1 MDGNTASTT
10 SKATPSDDIVVHDF
24 FLKGTVYRTLSLD
37 SASKSL
43 WRTQAIT
50 NVHLA
55 IQIREGDLAVV
66 TNNSQLP
73 RLNLDSKWRSNLQ
86 LDTKLHLPSC
96 TLPLSSFNCS
106 NVVSTCCI
114 NNVYSYFTSRP
125 NNVCI
130 TKNDCQ
136 HLKSKVN
143 LHLINTTSSNF
154 VTVITSSTLYHQLD
168 RSSRPLLFTSIDNQL
183 PSSLLPHPVIYA
195 ITVPPKIWRKNLPL
209 SINPPSTTM

>member
-1 MDGNTASTT
+1 M
-10 SKATPSDDIVVHDF
+10 
-24 FLKGTVYRTLSLD
+24 
-37 SASKSL
+37 
-43 WRTQAIT
+43 
-50 NVHLA
+50 
-55 IQIREGDLAVV
+55 
-66 TNNSQLP
+66 TNNSELS
-73 RLNLDSKWRSNLQ
+73 RLNLDSKLRSNLQ
-86 LDTKLHLPSC
+86 LDTKFHLPSC

-136 HLKSKVN
+136 HLESKVN

-154 VTVITSSTLYHQLD
+154 VTVITSSTLDHQLD

-183 PSSLLPHPVIYA
+183 PSSLLPHNFINA
-195 ITVPPKIWRKNLPL
+195 ITVPPKIWREKAPTKYKPIIYDDVDEDLYLFKPFGKVC
-209 SINPPSTTM
+209 